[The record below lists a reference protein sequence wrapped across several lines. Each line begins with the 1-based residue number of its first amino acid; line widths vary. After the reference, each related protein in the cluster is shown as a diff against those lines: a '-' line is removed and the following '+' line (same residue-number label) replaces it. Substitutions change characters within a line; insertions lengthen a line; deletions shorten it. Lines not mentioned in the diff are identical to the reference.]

1 MDNKIEETKDEQTC
15 YCVDFDLIVLSNQ
28 ILLIFLKLFG
38 LLNLSWIAVFSP
50 LLAWFFIL
58 IVYII
63 FSLFFLKESDKTK

>member
-1 MDNKIEETKDEQTC
+1 MNNKIEETKDEQAC
-15 YCVDFDLIVLSNQ
+15 YCMDFDLIVLSNQ

-50 LLAWFFIL
+50 LLAWLFIL